1 MVSIEYNSEVTANDL
16 NDIAVDL
23 GAVTFSTFQNAVPY
37 AVSQLNDITAALVT
51 KGILLSDSGNMC
63 EAIAQ
68 NNNVYI
74 QPGTIVFASGAK
86 MKIAEAVA
94 VEKINNTYIYAILNT
109 TTNTSQIIVSENQPN
124 AGDYVMLAKVND
136 VGEIM
141 DMRTFSK
148 AHVPLPTE
156 IMSVAVPVNVTAEM
170 IQNNPQIVVNMAGSD
185 KLFIVRNT
193 GYHRTDVFAVF
204 DKESMTFDGY
214 QATDTDSSISHIV
227 HDSNNIVTFN
237 KNSSTGM
244 GDVKLS
250 FYEISDDN
258 IAFNITLEGRDSAY
272 PHLFEHS
279 FVIYVLGGVVDE
291 K

>member
-74 QPGTIVFASGAK
+74 QPGTIVFANGAK

-109 TTNTSQIIVSENQPN
+109 TTNTSQIIVSENQPSV
-124 AGDYVMLAKVND
+124 GDYVMLAKVND
-136 VGEIM
+136 VGTMM

-156 IMSVAVPVNVTAEM
+156 ILSTVIPVNVT
-170 IQNNPQIVVNMAGSD
+170 I
-185 KLFIVRNT
+185 K
-193 GYHRTDVFAVF
+193 
-204 DKESMTFDGY
+204 
-214 QATDTDSSISHIV
+214 
-227 HDSNNIVTFN
+227 
-237 KNSSTGM
+237 
-244 GDVKLS
+244 
-250 FYEISDDN
+250 
-258 IAFNITLEGRDSAY
+258 
-272 PHLFEHS
+272 
-279 FVIYVLGGVVDE
+279 
-291 K
+291 